1 MVEYTVACLPC
12 IDGLLADKFLN
23 GNVITFDKRNSAP
36 LYSREFKNNPQVV
49 LVVEI
54 ADAFKCYI
62 IASCDAE
69 GKKVILSGNKYH
81 FLLQM
86 KKKCLKD
93 KMAQKNEKYK
103 KLTFQIQ
110 LMDLPVLCSSNIQ
123 MAKFHLWLAPES
135 HMLQDFNL

>member
-1 MVEYTVACLPC
+1 MVEYTVACPPC

-36 LYSREFKNNPQVV
+36 LYSPEFKNNPQVV

-69 GKKVILSGNKYH
+69 GKKVIFVREQVSFSAAN
-81 FLLQM
+81 

-93 KMAQKNEKYK
+93 KMAQKTEKYK
-103 KLTFQIQ
+103 NS
-110 LMDLPVLCSSNIQ
+110 PSRSS
-123 MAKFHLWLAPES
+123 
-135 HMLQDFNL
+135 

>member
-69 GKKVILSGNKYH
+69 GEKVILSGNKYH

-93 KMAQKNEKYK
+93 KMAQKNWEVQ